1 MNVATTSA
9 RRGLWLQ
16 LSPAAVDLYWLP
28 LGAGAPSGSRLV
40 RFNGKA
46 YEALSAAF
54 ERRQPLDLYH
64 AGLEVRL
71 GDGFFVIEVAPSP
84 DAWHARRGVVAE
96 GPVGSR
102 LAGVLRLF
110 RYEVRCW
117 SGGAIPDVDEAVASP
132 VRVTDDPETAHRL
145 LELVPTVPSLVWGRD
160 ELQTGDMWNSNSVIS
175 WLIARAGL
183 PVEDVALPPH
193 GRAPGW
199 AAGIRAARSNQLWRR
214 LGLRRPQPSF
224 VSTTDTG
231 SAEGLGRR
239 RARAQ
244 VGEYRQHAAVVVR

>member
-1 MNVATTSA
+1 MWAIWQSWEADLESNVKLVPARDSMNVATTST
-9 RRGLWLQ
+9 RRGLWLE

-40 RFNGKA
+40 RFNGRA

-54 ERRQPLDLYH
+54 ERRQPFDLYH
-64 AGLEVRL
+64 AGLEVSL

-102 LAGVLRLF
+102 LAGALRLF

-117 SGGAIPDVDEAVASP
+117 SDGAIPDVDEAVASP
-132 VRVTDDPETAHRL
+132 VRVTDHPEIAHRL
-145 LELVPTVPSLVWGRD
+145 LELVPTVPTLVWGRD

-183 PVEDVALPPH
+183 PVEDIALPPQ

-214 LGLRRPQPSF
+214 L
-224 VSTTDTG
+224 V
-231 SAEGLGRR
+231 
-239 RARAQ
+239 
-244 VGEYRQHAAVVVR
+244 